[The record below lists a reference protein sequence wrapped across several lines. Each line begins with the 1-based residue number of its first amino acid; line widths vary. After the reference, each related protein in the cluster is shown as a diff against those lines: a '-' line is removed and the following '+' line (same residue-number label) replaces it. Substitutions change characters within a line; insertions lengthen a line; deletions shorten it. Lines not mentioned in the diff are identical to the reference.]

1 MNRNWYKA
9 AKELEKQELLSMIS
23 DIHKDAY
30 GFRPRG
36 RYNECTVEELIK
48 EIDYL
53 SKEATRVYEEEQAH
67 AKHCA
72 AEYEEHIQTLID
84 LGASNRQVAL
94 WWDLDGDKY
103 FSFEYPDIEHYVWNQ
118 GFLFTDEGRALVN
131 ELTELLKD
139 SEEEMYRKYLVA

>member
-1 MNRNWYKA
+1 MKNGLKLSE
-9 AKELEKQELLSMIS
+9 KEQLLQCIS
-23 DIHKDAY
+23 DTHKDAY

-36 RYNECTVEELIK
+36 QYNEFTVEELRSELDHLGK
-48 EIDYL
+48 VAQD
-53 SKEATRVYEEEQAH
+53 TYEEEQAH

-72 AEYEEHIQTLID
+72 AEYEEHIQSLID

-103 FSFEYPDIEHYVWNQ
+103 FSFEYPDVEHYVWNQ

-139 SEEEMYRKYLVA
+139 SEEEMYRKYLIA